1 MDHAKQEP
9 RSLIMCATPLQMLI
23 AEKIIHLSGNEHFD
37 LVVLALNDNQK
48 YRYYYNRLKEIC
60 DNSFYYIP
68 RAGLTGFL
76 YFLKH
81 LKKSNINKN
90 YNNLYLASI
99 DARHFQYIIS
109 KNNLANVFTFDD
121 GTANIIPSS
130 IYYSNSTEPSKL
142 KKIIWRSL
150 GVKYYIEDIKVKS
163 KKHYTIYRDAP
174 NIINKLKFIALLP
187 QLELNE
193 KKISNDKTVKFYLGQ
208 PLSDIEEKFDHNFVE
223 EKLKRIG
230 IDYYF
235 PHPREIEYPKGNF
248 ETVDSILIFEDFI
261 ITYLVENP
269 EVKIEVYSFISSA
282 LLNVS
287 SLLKVQCIYLY
298 NDDFMMRYKD
308 FYFFSKSKFNIKLK
322 NVESI

>member
-9 RSLIMCATPLQMLI
+9 RSLIMCVTPLQMLI
-23 AEKIIHLSGNEHFD
+23 AEKIIHLNGNEQFD

-109 KNNLANVFTFDD
+109 KNTLANVFTFDD

-223 EKLKRIG
+223 EKLKKIE

-235 PHPREIEYPKGNF
+235 SHPREIEYPKGNF
-248 ETVDSILIFEDFI
+248 EIVDSILIFEDFI
-261 ITYLVENP
+261 LTYLLENP

-282 LLNVS
+282 LLNIS
-287 SLLKVQCIYLY
+287 SLPKVSVIYIIDLDLF
-298 NDDFMMRYKD
+298 NRYED
-308 FYFFSKSKFNIKLK
+308 FYYLAKDSFNIDFIFL
-322 NVESI
+322 E